1 MIGSLIIKNYALIEN
16 LNINFKKGF
25 NVITGETGAGKS
37 IIIDALSLLFGEN
50 LDVTFIKDLSR
61 MVYIEA
67 EFFINNLELLNILK
81 ENGIEES
88 DEKKYIIK
96 RIYEPQTR
104 KNIYKINDISV
115 TKELLKEVT
124 NNLVDLIGQHEHQ
137 NLLNVKNHIFL
148 LDSFAKI
155 ENEVSEFKLLFNNY
169 KIKNEKYNNLLNKK
183 EEQKRRRDYLEF
195 AINEIENSKLSLED
209 ENIYQKRKEI
219 SNIEKIANILS
230 ELHDL
235 ISGEDAFLSKF
246 GKIRKN
252 INSYSNLS
260 EELKLINDL
269 YEESY
274 IRLEELSESCI
285 AYLEKIDYSENYVKK
300 LDERI
305 DIIEKLKIKYG
316 KTIEEVLKFK
326 ENSIKELEEITN
338 IDEEIEILKKDIDTI
353 KNELINL
360 AKSISAKRRVWA
372 KNLEVSIENYLEKI
386 GMSKTKFSVYI
397 YYQEDQEG
405 LVEIDKKRYK
415 IHENG
420 LDYVEFCIST
430 NIGEQLKPLR
440 KIASGGELSRIM
452 LAIKLS
458 LSNVDKISTF
468 IFDEIDVGIGGET
481 ANLIGKQIK
490 ELSEKK
496 QIICITHLPQ
506 IARFADNH
514 FFVEKKVEDNKT
526 NIYVYELEGESKINE
541 IARMLSG
548 TGSPKEAYEHAKSLI
563 IEAQKNR

>member
-16 LNINFKKGF
+16 LNINFKRGF

-50 LDVTFIKDLSR
+50 LDLTFVKDLSKI
-61 MVYIEA
+61 VYIEG
-67 EFFINNLELLNILK
+67 EFFIYNIELKNSLK
-81 ENGIEES
+81 ENGIEEN
-88 DEKKYIIK
+88 DENRYIIK

-104 KNIYKINDISV
+104 KNIYKINDINV
-115 TKELLKEVT
+115 TKEFLKEVT

-137 NLLNVKNHIFL
+137 NLLNVKNHIYL

-155 ENEVSEFKLLFNNY
+155 EKEVSEYKLLFSNY
-169 KIKNEKYNNLLNKK
+169 KIKQEKYEELLKKK
-183 EEQKRRRDYLEF
+183 EEQKRRKDYLEY
-195 AINEIENSKLSLED
+195 AIKEIEDSKISLED

-230 ELHDL
+230 EIHEL
-235 ISGEDAFLSKF
+235 ISGEDSFLSKL
-246 GKIRKN
+246 GRIRKN
-252 INSYSNLS
+252 INNLAGIS
-260 EELKLINDL
+260 SDLKEINDL
-269 YEESY
+269 FEDTY
-274 IRLEELSESCI
+274 IKLDELSESCI
-285 AYLEKIDYSENYVKK
+285 SYLEKIDYSENYIKK

-305 DIIEKLKIKYG
+305 DIIEKLKLKYG
-316 KTIEEVLKFK
+316 KTIEEILKFK
-326 ENSIKELEEITN
+326 ENSIKELNEITN
-338 IDEEIEILKKDIDTI
+338 IDEEIETIRKDLDILKVEI
-353 KNELINL
+353 INL

-372 KNLEVSIENYLEKI
+372 KNLEDSIENYLEKI
-386 GMSKTKFSVYI
+386 GMSKTKFAVYI
-397 YYQEDQEG
+397 SYQEDPEG
-405 LVEIDKKRYK
+405 LVEIDNKKYK
-415 IHENG
+415 LHENG

-452 LAIKLS
+452 LSIKLS

-490 ELSEKK
+490 ELAKRK

-514 FFVEKKVEDNKT
+514 FFVEKKVENNKT
-526 NIYVYELEGESKINE
+526 NVYVYELIGESKINE

-563 IEAQKNR
+563 SEAQKD